1 MMIEK
6 LVGAGID
13 LREIVSRGLEHIY
26 LMGGSYTTRCQVL
39 WDKLPM
45 MITIQ
50 VYDPFVGA
58 QYTALSLFGQ
68 DEKKVVNEFTRI
80 LGGSPFCRYQH
91 RKINQAAATLGW
103 KMTATYEWE
112 RGCPKE
118 RLEQI
123 LSDKSFYQV
132 CIIR

>member
-1 MMIEK
+1 MIEK
-6 LVGAGID
+6 LVNAGID
-13 LREIVSRGLEHIY
+13 LRQKIDPRLCQIY
-26 LMGGSYTTRCQVL
+26 LMNGNYTNRCQVL
-39 WDKLPM
+39 WDTLPM

-68 DEKKVVNEFTRI
+68 DEKKVVDEFTKI
-80 LGGSPFCRYQH
+80 LGSSPFCRYQH
-91 RKINQAAATLGW
+91 RKIDQAAAALGW
-103 KMTATYEWE
+103 KATATYEWG
-112 RGCPKE
+112 RDDFKE
-118 RLEQI
+118 RFERI

>member
-1 MMIEK
+1 MIEK
-6 LVGAGID
+6 LVDAGID
-13 LREIVSRGLEHIY
+13 LRQKIDPRLCQIY
-26 LMGGSYTTRCQVL
+26 LMSGNYTNRCQVL

-45 MITIQ
+45 MITIR

-58 QYTALSLFGQ
+58 RYTALSLFGQ
-68 DEKKVVNEFTRI
+68 DEKKVVDEFTKI

-91 RKINQAAATLGW
+91 RKIDQAAATLGW
-103 KMTATYEWE
+103 KANATYEWG
-112 RGCPKE
+112 RDDFKE
-118 RLEQI
+118 RFERI